1 MRKLIIIIPILLGLT
16 SAFAQKQI
24 KGKVKDTKGLAIAAV
39 SINLKDAGGSIIS
52 FTRSDEKGN
61 FALSFTEVVENF
73 TIEASSIGY
82 AKKALNITDL
92 NKSYD
97 FILTESETMLKTVVV
112 KNRPTL
118 KLNGDTLN
126 YTTSDF
132 ADKQDRT
139 IGDVIRKMPGIEVAD
154 NGKVSYNGKPISA
167 LYIDGDN
174 VLDDKYS
181 IGTRS
186 IPHDA
191 VEKVQVIEKDQP
203 IKMLRKN
210 NMSEDV
216 ALNLVIKDSAKL
228 KMMGDIKAGLG
239 TPDRFDGNA
248 NAMMFKK
255 EIKFIN
261 NLKGNNIGIDP
272 GSDLTSFN
280 LTDYIK
286 RLENDKPSGFLS
298 AGAAGVPTLPQR
310 RTLFNKAGLI
320 NLNNLYKFNDDF
332 QIRANIAY
340 LYDKRDQQYSKLS
353 ETYLSGQ
360 TIAYQELQQ
369 NNINPQQLQT
379 KLNVLANSE
388 QYYLNN
394 TLAIN
399 FIPNAT
405 NSSVTINGLAAHQ
418 SLKKETFDISNEL
431 NYRKKLASE
440 NTFNFYSY
448 LNRTTQ
454 PEILRIRP
462 GLNEDIL
469 NNGNPFAGLDQYVK
483 LPTLYTNNYTAFGF
497 VNNNFV
503 QTYKVGFNIQQQQL
517 NSELYRIQDNQTT
530 ELVSESMVN
539 DLDWFKTKLYTDA
552 SYELKSGKF
561 KTNLSLP
568 LSYNLINYE
577 DKAKGLDKSLNRLF
591 INPSINLKYEIGI
604 ENYINANYSYS
615 NDLGG
620 LDDVYRGTI
629 LRNYRSL
636 FANDAPISER
646 ETQSIG
652 ARFNFRKAMQMFF
665 FNVGMNY
672 SKTTLNT
679 ISSYT
684 LSNSIQQ
691 RIVLPLYND
700 TKSFSMNANASKYL
714 FNLRSTVNVG
724 ASFSQTSL
732 EQLQNNELLPFIM
745 QTTAYKAGVDS
756 KITNFINWSYNAT
769 YTVSINKSTNG
780 SSISNNNQQLRQ
792 LSSLTATAFKS
803 LFITLSAEHIFTHQA
818 TQPDLKYLF
827 ADFNVRYRWLKI
839 KTDLEFGITNLAN
852 IKKFEATYLSANSFT
867 SGTYFIPGRVAMM
880 KATFNF

>member
-1 MRKLIIIIPILLGLT
+1 M
-16 SAFAQKQI
+16 
-24 KGKVKDTKGLAIAAV
+24 V
-39 SINLKDAGGSIIS
+39 
-52 FTRSDEKGN
+52 
-61 FALSFTEVVENF
+61 NF
-73 TIEASSIGY
+73 T
-82 AKKALNITDL
+82 
-92 NKSYD
+92 
-97 FILTESETMLKTVVV
+97 
-112 KNRPTL
+112 
-118 KLNGDTLN
+118 
-126 YTTSDF
+126 
-132 ADKQDRT
+132 
-139 IGDVIRKMPGIEVAD
+139 
-154 NGKVSYNGKPISA
+154 
-167 LYIDGDN
+167 
-174 VLDDKYS
+174 
-181 IGTRS
+181 
-186 IPHDA
+186 
-191 VEKVQVIEKDQP
+191 
-203 IKMLRKN
+203 
-210 NMSEDV
+210 
-216 ALNLVIKDSAKL
+216 
-228 KMMGDIKAGLG
+228 
-239 TPDRFDGNA
+239 
-248 NAMMFKK
+248 
-255 EIKFIN
+255 
-261 NLKGNNIGIDP
+261 
-272 GSDLTSFN
+272 
-280 LTDYIK
+280 
-286 RLENDKPSGFLS
+286 PS
-298 AGAAGVPTLPQR
+298 
-310 RTLFNKAGLI
+310 
-320 NLNNLYKFNDDF
+320 
-332 QIRANIAY
+332 
-340 LYDKRDQQYSKLS
+340 
-353 ETYLSGQ
+353 
-360 TIAYQELQQ
+360 
-369 NNINPQQLQT
+369 
-379 KLNVLANSE
+379 
-388 QYYLNN
+388 
-394 TLAIN
+394 
-399 FIPNAT
+399 AT
-405 NSSVTINGLAAHQ
+405 NSSVIINGIAAHQ

-517 NSELYRIQDNQTT
+517 NSELYRIQDNQAT

-539 DLDWFKTKLYTDA
+539 DLDWLKTKLYTDA
-552 SYELKSGKF
+552 SYELKAGKF
-561 KTNLSLP
+561 KTSLSLP

-577 DKAKGLDKSLNRLF
+577 DKAKGLDKSLNRFF
-591 INPSINLKYEIGI
+591 INPSISVKYETGI
-604 ENYINANYSYS
+604 ENYINANYAYS

-691 RIVLPLYND
+691 RIVLPLEND
-700 TKSFSMNANASKYL
+700 MKSFSINANASKYL
-714 FNLRSTVNVG
+714 FNLRSTVNMGVNFTQ
-724 ASFSQTSL
+724 SSL
-732 EQLQNNELLPFIM
+732 EQLQNNELLPFTM

-756 KITNFINWSYNAT
+756 KITNFINWSYNTT
-769 YTVSINKSTNG
+769 YTVSTNKSTNA

-792 LSSLTATAFKS
+792 QSSLTATAFKS

-818 TQPDLKYLF
+818 MQPDLKYLF
-827 ADFNVRYRWLKI
+827 ADFNIRYRWLRL

>member
-112 KNRPTL
+112 KNRPSL

-132 ADKQDRT
+132 ADKGDRS

-181 IGTRS
+181 IGTKS

-280 LTDYIK
+280 IADYLQ
-286 RLENDKPSGFLS
+286 RLDNSKPSGFLS

-310 RTLFNKAGLI
+310 RTLFNKAGMV

-332 QIRANIAY
+332 QIRANISY

-379 KLNVLANSE
+379 KLNVLANNE

-691 RIVLPLYND
+691 RIVLPLNND

-756 KITNFINWSYNAT
+756 KITSFINWSYNAT
-769 YTVSINKSTNG
+769 YTVSKNKSNNG

-827 ADFNVRYRWLKI
+827 ADFNVRYRWLKL